1 MAESKELAP
10 RGRGGTV
17 GKGTRPGRSELCKVQ
32 TEPGD
37 NKKYLEHSLKMWRW
51 PPVDTKQP
59 EQVEA
64 RILEYFQ
71 LCADDDMKPSVAGL
85 AMAFGLDR
93 RRLWEIV
100 TGQSKLTTLVVDTI
114 KKAYQILNMQME
126 NYMQNGKINPVAG
139 IFLMKNNMGY
149 QDKSEVVLT
158 PNSPLGDQK
167 TPEELQ
173 QQYIEAAG
181 IEAPDED

>member
-71 LCADDDMKPSVAGL
+71 LCADDDMSWGELAQWQDHFSRLGRKYGL
-85 AMAFGLDR
+85 LREFA
-93 RRLWEIV
+93 
-100 TGQSKLTTLVVDTI
+100 
-114 KKAYQILNMQME
+114 E
-126 NYMQNGKINPVAG
+126 NG
-139 IFLMKNNMGY
+139 I
-149 QDKSEVVLT
+149 
-158 PNSPLGDQK
+158 
-167 TPEELQ
+167 
-173 QQYIEAAG
+173 I
-181 IEAPDED
+181 